1 MNFIDVFLSN
11 IIVHWMLKVTG
22 MASVLLNF
30 ALSDWYRHPV
40 SSSQQS
46 DAKL

>member
-11 IIVHWMLKVTG
+11 CPLDVG